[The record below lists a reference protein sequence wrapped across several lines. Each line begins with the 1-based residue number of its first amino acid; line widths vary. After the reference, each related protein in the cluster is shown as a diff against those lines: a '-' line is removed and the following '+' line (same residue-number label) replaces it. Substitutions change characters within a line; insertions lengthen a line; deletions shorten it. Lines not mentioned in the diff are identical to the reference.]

1 MDLHGIMKNDD
12 ENSKNRHILIL
23 NISILYR
30 KCCIKIRSNTELYV
44 VIPFLFII
52 TGEVK

>member
-30 KCCIKIRSNTELYV
+30 KCCIKNKKQHR
-44 VIPFLFII
+44 II
-52 TGEVK
+52 CGNPISFYNNWRG